1 MATKLRTVAA
11 LLVLAAVCTW
21 VATGANRGW
30 TKTSVFEEQIDP
42 VTGLTGH
49 VEKPNQFIPGVDFL
63 AATTV
68 AAGVLVGISFLFR
81 RKPKQNDKPKELQTT

>member
-30 TKTSVFEEQIDP
+30 TKTSVFEEVNDP
-42 VTGLTGH
+42 VTGITGR

-63 AATTV
+63 AASFA
-68 AAGVLVGISFLFR
+68 AAGALVGISFLFR
-81 RKPKQNDKPKELQTT
+81 PKPKQNDKQKELQTT